1 MYRNSSSR
9 PGGIL
14 GYDRAVASRFTL
26 VILFLMAVLLPSCG
40 NDPAPAPDS
49 GTVERFRALMLPH
62 LDAAYGFA
70 RWLTRDPVT
79 AQDLAQEAM
88 LRALRYFHAFRGE
101 EARPW
106 LLRIVRNTWVDQR
119 AKQRTDQPL
128 EVAEN
133 QPSDGPDPEQSAQAG
148 DRRRQVAAAL
158 AALPADMREI
168 LVLREIQDLAYK
180 QIAAVLDLPIG
191 TVMSRL
197 ARARERMA
205 AELRGR
211 LGRREHGLPDL

>member
-1 MYRNSSSR
+1 MSE
-9 PGGIL
+9 
-14 GYDRAVASRFTL
+14 
-26 VILFLMAVLLPSCG
+26 
-40 NDPAPAPDS
+40 APTPDS

-119 AKQRTDQPL
+119 AKKGEDQPL

-133 QPSDGPDPEQSAQAG
+133 QPADGPDPEQSALAG

-158 AALPADMREI
+158 AALPTDMREI
-168 LVLREIQDLAYK
+168 LVLREIQDLPYK

-197 ARARERMA
+197 ARARERLA
-205 AELRGR
+205 AELLGR
-211 LGRREHGLPDL
+211 LGRRDHGLPDL

>member
-1 MYRNSSSR
+1 MS
-9 PGGIL
+9 
-14 GYDRAVASRFTL
+14 D
-26 VILFLMAVLLPSCG
+26 
-40 NDPAPAPDS
+40 APKPDS
-49 GTVERFRALMLPH
+49 GTVERFRAVMLPH

-70 RWLTRDPVT
+70 RWLTRDPVL

-106 LLRIVRNTWVDQR
+106 LLRIVRNTWIDLR
-119 AKQRTDQPL
+119 GKRGNDQPL
-128 EVAEN
+128 EAADAMAA
-133 QPSDGPDPEQSAQAG
+133 DGPDPEQGALAG
-148 DRRRQVAAAL
+148 DRRRQIASAL
-158 AALPADMREI
+158 AALPAEMREI
-168 LVLREIQDLAYK
+168 LVLREIQDLPYK